1 MSPPMPQSHGGPPP
15 PKRHQSGPPGQNE
28 SPVPPQA
35 RPLHQ
40 SSGSQYHFYQP
51 LSANSPYPVPY
62 HHGPQ
67 NPYGPYHGP
76 PPTLHSSNPTGPAAS
91 PRLGNTPTDTA
102 APRINGFNST
112 SSPVVPGSAPPPA
125 GPIDTRPPP
134 PGPPTHAAPTYDTRP
149 PPPPPPTTGFT
160 SVNAGQA
167 QPSGFATVN
176 PRAPAYTTSPP
187 PKLLK
192 ERSTPKS
199 EGHRRSTGKSPKNTT
214 PITVGGLTLNKR
226 TPSTTHPYQMSE
238 AFANR
243 HHHCERTDEL
253 SRGIWTSYGYMG
265 SQEVPTGPAV
275 EMYLR
280 CNHDDCKRIDWR
292 TVHGLQCHIV
302 KNHGQPKGTI
312 GSLEKA
318 LAIYG
323 VPLSQVVEYERTN
336 GLGSAGQMADPKNQ
350 KIKIRTREAM
360 QKSESPASGDMSTPT
375 LTPSA
380 SYTSNATPLGGPLFP
395 QTPSRSASGD
405 HQGVVT
411 DVGPLKNVTD
421 WSGRQSSATE
431 APTRPNNNFVAVRN
445 TWSSYVPPSGPPRSK
460 NDSSPRLSLGQSPM
474 PPWQSSTPTAVHDRA
489 QPAQHTPTDMKHA
502 PTGSIIDN
510 ETYKPEANLEPIPPS
525 TAEVVSE
532 SAPAASV
539 ADSIEPEDT
548 APQAPAAI
556 AQVEALIPKEEPGVA
571 HNTSITASAPLAVE
585 KEDVPAA
592 TAEEN
597 KTSESQPSTQVPE
610 PSQPP
615 PPTTPGR
622 RPSRR
627 ESITVARSAQK
638 DPDLP
643 SMQSPKM
650 SKAENKRSGRRA
662 SVAISTASVSAN
674 VSVDGDGEK
683 SGDDAGGESLKAAG
697 SRRNAT
703 GRFLRKGR

>member
-1 MSPPMPQSHGGPPP
+1 M
-15 PKRHQSGPPGQNE
+15 
-28 SPVPPQA
+28 
-35 RPLHQ
+35 
-40 SSGSQYHFYQP
+40 
-51 LSANSPYPVPY
+51 
-62 HHGPQ
+62 
-67 NPYGPYHGP
+67 
-76 PPTLHSSNPTGPAAS
+76 
-91 PRLGNTPTDTA
+91 DTA
-102 APRINGFNST
+102 EPRTNGFNSA
-112 SSPVVPGSAPPPA
+112 SSPVVPGSAPPPV
-125 GPIDTRPPP
+125 GLIDTRPPP
-134 PGPPTHAAPTYDTRP
+134 SGPPTYAAPTYDTRP
-149 PPPPPPTTGFT
+149 PPASTPGFT

-176 PRAPAYTTSPP
+176 PRGSTYATSPA

-199 EGHRRSTGKSPKNTT
+199 EGNRRSSGKSPKNTT

-253 SRGIWTSYGYMG
+253 GRGIWTSYGYMG
-265 SQEVPTGPAV
+265 SQEVPTGPAI

-323 VPLSQVVEYERTN
+323 VPLSQVVEYEKTN

-350 KIKIRTREAM
+350 KIKVKTREAM

-395 QTPSRSASGD
+395 HTPSRSVSGD

-411 DVGPLKNVTD
+411 DVGPLKNAAH
-421 WSGRQSSATE
+421 WPGRRHPGSD

-445 TWSSYVPPSGPPRSK
+445 TWSDYAPPAGPPRSK
-460 NDSSPRLSLGQSPM
+460 ESSPSRFSFGQSPM
-474 PPWQSSTPTAVHDRA
+474 PQLQSSTPTAVQDRTQSA
-489 QPAQHTPTDMKHA
+489 LDTPTDIKPTPTAAVEA
-502 PTGSIIDN
+502 P
-510 ETYKPEANLEPIPPS
+510 KPQVLAEPTTLS
-525 TAEVVSE
+525 TAEATTPLGAP
-532 SAPAASV
+532 SAAFANP
-539 ADSIEPEDT
+539 IEHEET
-548 APQAPAAI
+548 APQVLAP
-556 AQVEALIPKEEPGVA
+556 IPREEPETA
-571 HNTSITASAPLAVE
+571 QTTSITESTPLQADKEVVPEASAEE
-585 KEDVPAA
+585 KQ
-592 TAEEN
+592 
-597 KTSESQPSTQVPE
+597 SESRPSTQVSE
-610 PSQPP
+610 PSQKPP
-615 PPTTPGR
+615 ITPGR
-622 RPSRR
+622 RGSRR
-627 ESITVARSAQK
+627 ESVNMSRSGPK
-638 DPDLP
+638 DPELP

-683 SGDDAGGESLKAAG
+683 SGDEAGGENVKTGTA
-697 SRRNAT
+697 RRNAT